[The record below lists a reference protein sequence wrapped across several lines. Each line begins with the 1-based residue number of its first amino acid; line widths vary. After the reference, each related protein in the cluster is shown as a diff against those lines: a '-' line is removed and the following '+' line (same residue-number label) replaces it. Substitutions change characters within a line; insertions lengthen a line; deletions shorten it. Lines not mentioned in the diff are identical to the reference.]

1 VLFRSPSPPT
11 PLPSGERGARQVP
24 ESVSMQPTLPFWFR
38 QRQGKLEAVEGDLYR
53 ATAPNLNEAF
63 LGIHRGENGCWSA
76 FLRREAKGA
85 DLAHTEPRFTSPQDA
100 WDAAF
105 ELLRICVVT

>member
-1 VLFRSPSPPT
+1 
-11 PLPSGERGARQVP
+11 
-24 ESVSMQPTLPFWFR
+24 MQPTQPFWFR
-38 QRQGKLEAVEGDLYR
+38 QRQGKLEAGDADLYR
-53 ATAPNLNEAF
+53 VTAPNLGEAF
-63 LGIHRGENGCWSA
+63 LGICSSENGRWAA

-85 DLAHTEPRFTSPQDA
+85 DLAHTEPRFANSQDA